1 MDHNN
6 ASGEIKSTSD
16 AIFKIYAQDLRKK
29 IQEHW
34 TVLDA
39 ATGMERREFLE
50 RFASTKG
57 GFWFGDVSFHFCDL
71 EKRISRAE
79 FCKFPTYIAD
89 NKILNARLIEFNYLF
104 PEDPLIEAFLPVLLT
119 GYLQKRSTN
128 DSFVEN
134 LYAYQNGALVDFKK
148 KSQMYLDIPS
158 LEKAYPGLYNNPKAR
173 KVSSKNISRA
183 FKIYQQI
190 MVFFVILRAVSHKCN
205 VTLSFYTYE
214 ILTGTLSL
222 LNQYPEKCFN
232 ILDNLEPQQILEDP
246 PELHREIIKYI
257 GDTIDDFVKIR
268 TINPHDNY
276 HEPAGSIPFLIFLGK
291 LRYELYGHEESDD
304 MFFNDISDMFAH
316 IDWGHHYDESEEPLY
331 SMDDVDF

>member
-6 ASGEIKSTSD
+6 ASEKIESTPDS
-16 AIFKIYAQDLRKK
+16 IFKIYAQDLRKK

-34 TVLDA
+34 TALDT

-50 RFASTKG
+50 RFGPTKG

-104 PEDPLIEAFLPVLLT
+104 PKDPLIEAFLPVLLT

-134 LYAYQNGALVDFKK
+134 LYAYQNGASVDFKK
-148 KSQMYLDIPS
+148 KSQIYLAIPS
-158 LEKAYPGLYNNPKAR
+158 LERAYPGLYNNRQAR

-190 MVFFVILRAVSHKCN
+190 MVFLVILRAVSHKCN
-205 VTLSFYTYE
+205 VTLSFYVYE
-214 ILTGTLSL
+214 ILTGAL
-222 LNQYPEKCFN
+222 
-232 ILDNLEPQQILEDP
+232 
-246 PELHREIIKYI
+246 
-257 GDTIDDFVKIR
+257 
-268 TINPHDNY
+268 
-276 HEPAGSIPFLIFLGK
+276 
-291 LRYELYGHEESDD
+291 
-304 MFFNDISDMFAH
+304 
-316 IDWGHHYDESEEPLY
+316 
-331 SMDDVDF
+331 